1 MCWDR
6 VYGTLVVF
14 PFFDFGA
21 LAFFV
26 GIALFAWFFGFV
38 VLAFFLG
45 VTYRACTRAWCERVI
60 ATVGQSLW
68 DSHYD
73 SHCGAATM
81 GRPTLAGILFFS
93 LAAVTFFFG
102 ITLCVCVETISAC
115 SGEMSLCALGKYLC
129 VLWRPREAQMSPC
142 WCFEVF
148 PEWYDRDISLPSTFH
163 A

>member
-1 MCWDR
+1 MCCDR

-26 GIALFAWFFGFV
+26 GIALFACFFGFV

-73 SHCGAATM
+73 SRCGAATM

-102 ITLCVCVETISAC
+102 ITLCVCGKDLCMLRGNVSVC
-115 SGEMSLCALGKYLC
+115 SGKISLCAL
-129 VLWRPREAQMSPC
+129 EASRGPNEPML
-142 WCFEVF
+142 VF
-148 PEWYDRDISLPSTFH
+148 
-163 A
+163 